1 MAVAYGTIGRPG
13 LLSQQYGPPLL
24 PKPGKDN
31 ARLQKLL
38 KRTAKKK
45 ASAQASQSTAPFR
58 SSLSP
63 VNEASPDLER
73 SDHFTPPRTPETSP
87 SLFGIQQPPRFTV
100 RPLYQHVPSPYPQRA
115 AFGRAAKMSPPTV
128 ALPSYSSSQHAA
140 TILSH
145 STSAHH
151 SEVPTL
157 MEHGSQPVVAKISQ
171 LYSIMPD
178 VILPTP
184 GPSSYIP
191 SEGHAVIRPLTVL
204 TTIVKSRSPR
214 PTFKATEPS
223 KSPKPMFEVP
233 QIRMYTAS
241 TSYYETTRTPP
252 VYDSAGLT
260 AIGSTVS
267 QSKTS
272 TEIKQKITEASE
284 VRGGGTPTAQ
294 TPSLKT
300 DPQRHTTLTGKMG
313 SSPFLGVDTF
323 KNDAA
328 ESKIATSG
336 LKTNGSTLI
345 PIFQRR
351 SPVPEIQRAT
361 PTSVVQRATP
371 TSVVQRA
378 TPTSYVQRAIP
389 TSDVQRA
396 TPTSDVQ
403 KATPTFDIQKATP
416 TSDVQKATA
425 TYVVQ
430 RATPTSVVQIATPT
444 SDVQKATPTF
454 DIQKATPTS
463 VVQRATPTSVV
474 QRATPTS
481 YVQRA
486 IPTSDVQ
493 RATPTSDVQKATPT
507 FDIQKATPTS
517 DVQKATATYVVQRAT
532 PTSVVQKATPTSDV
546 QKATPTFD
554 IQKATPTSVVQ
565 RAIPTSDVQRATPT
579 SVVQRATPTS
589 DVQRATPT
597 SVVQRATPTSDVQK
611 ATPTFDIQKATPTS
625 DVQKATATSV
635 VQRAT
640 PTSVVQRAIPTSDV
654 QRATPTSVVQRATP
668 TSVVQRATPTS
679 DVQRATPTSVVQ
691 RATPTSD
698 VQRATPTS
706 DVQRATP
713 TSDIKH
719 PSFEA
724 ERVKTSTYEFQTS
737 RNLVGRPRTPAYYVT
752 RPTTPIFEVSRPNPL
767 LFAVSPITVESER
780 PKTDETLS
788 EVSSLSTHLSGKS
801 AELHKR
807 LANGDISSVEKPDVK
822 TVQQSITEPKPCHD
836 LTKGRISTPADGV
849 QKAETPSPG
858 PLIREA
864 AVFQRP
870 KTPTYE
876 ASRLMT
882 ISPGYKRPKTPT
894 YGISAPNVS
903 GTAIQKLPAPL
914 SQKQKSAYRGLTP
927 AEYAAYGGIK
937 TYSPAFGISSFEMAT
952 TDEVKAEK
960 EIPGE
965 SSQEP
970 KLKQQTT
977 SEVVKTKENPEDLKE
992 LVLVHHK
999 LSAMPSTPVIVVS
1012 QAADSCETTLPE
1024 GTETVSVD
1032 SVAKQ
1037 DVALVQTVEKYPT
1050 PTCNTSESHGEG
1062 FLTQHTKTNGAET
1075 KPEESSQDP
1084 LKAVKRL
1091 LGKNKEFTADAEVK
1105 TGSKANIYAQQEQEA
1120 QTSVTTIKP
1129 EGPKPSLKALDQ
1141 KTTTIESDGGDKQRE
1156 ETPEKVSEEKKETE
1170 NLLPSEPPVK
1180 VMQKLKSA
1188 KSKGSGWS
1196 RLKKH
1201 MVVEQE
1207 EPKFPEKGS
1216 QKEVTE
1222 QDQDQERIVEDTHKN
1237 EPRLQDENQPKEM
1250 ATKMWDAVLFQ
1261 MFSSKE
1267 NIMHQIELNQSE
1279 EDKNEEENN
1288 ELKEIPSFAY
1298 RLPVLLF
1305 SPKFDAKKLKEAA
1318 SRPVTKIS
1326 TVFEMGLI
1334 GRKSKDEEP
1343 KDFNRTARGFTS
1355 T

>member
-171 LYSIMPD
+171 LYSIVPD

-214 PTFKATEPS
+214 PTFKATEHS

-267 QSKTS
+267 QSQTS

-294 TPSLKT
+294 PPSLKT
-300 DPQRHTTLTGKMG
+300 DAQRHTTLKGKMG

-361 PTSVVQRATP
+361 PTSDVQRATA
-371 TSVVQRA
+371 TSVVQR
-378 TPTSYVQRAIP
+378 
-389 TSDVQRA
+389 
-396 TPTSDVQ
+396 
-403 KATPTFDIQKATP
+403 
-416 TSDVQKATA
+416 
-425 TYVVQ
+425 
-430 RATPTSVVQIATPT
+430 
-444 SDVQKATPTF
+444 
-454 DIQKATPTS
+454 ATPTS

-474 QRATPTS
+474 QRATATS
-481 YVQRA
+481 VVQRA
-486 IPTSDVQ
+486 TPTSDVQKAITTSVIQRATPTSDVQ
-493 RATPTSDVQKATPT
+493 RATPTSDVQR
-507 FDIQKATPTS
+507 
-517 DVQKATATYVVQRAT
+517 ATA
-532 PTSVVQKATPTSDV
+532 
-546 QKATPTFD
+546 
-554 IQKATPTSVVQ
+554 
-565 RAIPTSDVQRATPT
+565 T

-597 SVVQRATPTSDVQK
+597 SVVQRA
-611 ATPTFDIQKATPTS
+611 I
-625 DVQKATATSV
+625 
-635 VQRAT
+635 
-640 PTSVVQRAIPTSDV
+640 
-654 QRATPTSVVQRATP
+654 P

-679 DVQRATPTSVVQ
+679 DVQKAITTSVIQ

-713 TSDIKH
+713 TSVVERATPTSVLQRATPTSDVQRATATSVVQRATPTSDVQKAIATSVIQRATPTSDVQRATASSVIQRATPTSVVLRATPTFDIQH

-724 ERVKTSTYEFQTS
+724 ERVKTPTYEFQTS
-737 RNLVGRPRTPAYYVT
+737 RNLVVRPRTPAYHVT

-767 LFAVSPITVESER
+767 LFAVSPITVESDR
-780 PKTDETLS
+780 PKTDETIS
-788 EVSSLSTHLSGKS
+788 EVSSSSTLLSGKS
-801 AELHKR
+801 AELHKI

-849 QKAETPSPG
+849 QKAETPATG
-858 PLIREA
+858 PLILEA
-864 AVFQRP
+864 SIFQRP

-903 GTAIQKLPAPL
+903 GTAIQKLTAPL

-937 TYSPAFGISSFEMAT
+937 TYSPAFGISSLEMAT

-977 SEVVKTKENPEDLKE
+977 GEVVKTKENPEDLKE

-1032 SVAKQ
+1032 SLAKQ
-1037 DVALVQTVEKYPT
+1037 DVALVQTAEKYPT

-1062 FLTQHTKTNGAET
+1062 FLTQHTKTNAAET
-1075 KPEESSQDP
+1075 EPERRNQDT

-1091 LGKNKEFTADAEVK
+1091 LGKNKEITADAEVN
-1105 TGSKANIYAQQEQEA
+1105 TGSKANIHAQQEQET
-1120 QTSVTTIKP
+1120 QTSVTKIKP

-1141 KTTTIESDGGDKQRE
+1141 KTTTTESDGGDKQRE

-1222 QDQDQERIVEDTHKN
+1222 QDQDQEKIVEDTQKN
-1237 EPRLQDENQPKEM
+1237 EPRLQDESQPKEM

>member
-13 LLSQQYGPPLL
+13 LLSHQYGPPLL

-128 ALPSYSSSQHAA
+128 AFPSYSSSQHAA

-171 LYSIMPD
+171 LYSIVPD

-191 SEGHAVIRPLTVL
+191 SEGHAVIQPLTVL

-214 PTFKATEPS
+214 PTFKATEHS

-267 QSKTS
+267 QSQTS

-284 VRGGGTPTAQ
+284 VSGGGTPTAQ
-294 TPSLKT
+294 PPSLKT
-300 DPQRHTTLTGKMG
+300 DAQRHTILKGKMG

-345 PIFQRR
+345 PIFQRK

-361 PTSVVQRATP
+361 PTS
-371 TSVVQRA
+371 
-378 TPTSYVQRAIP
+378 
-389 TSDVQRA
+389 DVQRA
-396 TPTSDVQ
+396 T
-403 KATPTFDIQKATP
+403 A
-416 TSDVQKATA
+416 
-425 TYVVQ
+425 
-430 RATPTSVVQIATPT
+430 
-444 SDVQKATPTF
+444 
-454 DIQKATPTS
+454 
-463 VVQRATPTSVV
+463 
-474 QRATPTS
+474 
-481 YVQRA
+481 
-486 IPTSDVQ
+486 
-493 RATPTSDVQKATPT
+493 
-507 FDIQKATPTS
+507 
-517 DVQKATATYVVQRAT
+517 
-532 PTSVVQKATPTSDV
+532 
-546 QKATPTFD
+546 
-554 IQKATPTSVVQ
+554 
-565 RAIPTSDVQRATPT
+565 
-579 SVVQRATPTS
+579 
-589 DVQRATPT
+589 T

-611 ATPTFDIQKATPTS
+611 ANT
-625 DVQKATATSV
+625 TSV
-635 VQRAT
+635 
-640 PTSVVQRAIPTSDV
+640 I
-654 QRATPTSVVQRATP
+654 
-668 TSVVQRATPTS
+668 
-679 DVQRATPTSVVQ
+679 Q

-706 DVQRATP
+706 DVQKATASSVAQRATPTSVVLRATP
-713 TSDIKH
+713 TSDIRH

-724 ERVKTSTYEFQTS
+724 ERVKTPTYEFQTS
-737 RNLVGRPRTPAYYVT
+737 RNLVVRPRTPAYHVT

-767 LFAVSPITVESER
+767 LFAVSPITVESDR

-788 EVSSLSTHLSGKS
+788 EVSSSSTLLSGKS

-822 TVQQSITEPKPCHD
+822 TVQQSITEPKLCHD
-836 LTKGRISTPADGV
+836 LTQGRISTPADDV
-849 QKAETPSPG
+849 QKAETPAPG

-864 AVFQRP
+864 SIFQRP

-903 GTAIQKLPAPL
+903 GTAIQKLTAPL

-937 TYSPAFGISSFEMAT
+937 TYSPAFGISSLEMVT
-952 TDEVKAEK
+952 TDEAKAEK

-977 SEVVKTKENPEDLKE
+977 GEVVKTKENPEDLKE

-1032 SVAKQ
+1032 SVTKQ
-1037 DVALVQTVEKYPT
+1037 DVALVQTVEKYST

-1062 FLTQHTKTNGAET
+1062 FLTQHTKTNAAET
-1075 KPEESSQDP
+1075 KPEGRNQDP

-1091 LGKNKEFTADAEVK
+1091 LGKNKEITADPEVK
-1105 TGSKANIYAQQEQEA
+1105 PGSKVNIYAQQEQET
-1120 QTSVTTIKP
+1120 QTSVTKIKP

-1141 KTTTIESDGGDKQRE
+1141 KTTTTESDGGDKQRE

-1222 QDQDQERIVEDTHKN
+1222 QDQDQEKIVEDTHKN
-1237 EPRLQDENQPKEM
+1237 EPQLQDESQPKEM